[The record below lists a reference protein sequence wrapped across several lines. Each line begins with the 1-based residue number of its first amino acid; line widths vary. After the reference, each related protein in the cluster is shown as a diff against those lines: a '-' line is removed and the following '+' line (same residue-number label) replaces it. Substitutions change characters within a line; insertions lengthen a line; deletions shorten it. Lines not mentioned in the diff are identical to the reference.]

1 MCASEDTVH
10 CMDYPF
16 RCPNRRHC
24 TFMSLTPPYLVSPFF
39 DTTKIS
45 AIRTVRTCI
54 HELFRWTHVVLTI
67 GSLLVAYYHQRQ
79 TVLPIAILMIILL
92 LQWLLR
98 LIKMSLP
105 IPNATSQILPGNV
118 VRLTIPIP
126 VNFVS
131 RWLWKNWTPGT
142 HVRIT
147 VPSIGLLQP
156 HPFTIATLA
165 SEKNIQL
172 YIRANAGFTQRLYEK
187 TAGSVISGKAVS
199 LKVHFEGMYHGNF
212 PNFAKFEVVLLISSG
227 IGVAFTIAIL
237 KDIIEKVKI
246 IQQSDGNC
254 RCKRIGF
261 VWIVKHRGLSLRY
274 WADRS

>member
-1 MCASEDTVH
+1 
-10 CMDYPF
+10 
-16 RCPNRRHC
+16 
-24 TFMSLTPPYLVSPFF
+24 MSLTPPYLVSPFF